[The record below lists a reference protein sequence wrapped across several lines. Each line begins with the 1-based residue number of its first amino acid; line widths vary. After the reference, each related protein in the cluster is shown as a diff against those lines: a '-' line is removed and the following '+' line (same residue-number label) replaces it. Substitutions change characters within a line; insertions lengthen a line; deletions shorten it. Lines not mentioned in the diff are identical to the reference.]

1 MNNNIKLTEQ
11 EKEHNKKEAWNKLI
25 LIVMERLENERR
37 TNAAKQQCD

>member
-25 LIVMERLENERR
+25 LIVMERLEGRKENKCSK
-37 TNAAKQQCD
+37 TAI